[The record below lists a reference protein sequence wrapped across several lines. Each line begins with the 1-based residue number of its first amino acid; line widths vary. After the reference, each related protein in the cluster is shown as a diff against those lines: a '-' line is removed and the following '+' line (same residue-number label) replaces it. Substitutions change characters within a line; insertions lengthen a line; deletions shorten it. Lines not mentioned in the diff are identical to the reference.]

1 MGESK
6 RESERECDGEEG
18 ENNSASR
25 RRRKGSNFVVESKAF
40 EIVVD
45 ERKGKPQVL
54 IMEKK
59 GGVSSWVRLGP
70 ESLGFFIEDLTH
82 CIKDEKKVRWER
94 EWKENGRL
102 YSMTRGI
109 NRRGGLFG

>member
-70 ESLGFFIEDLTH
+70 ESLGFFIKRPNPLH
-82 CIKDEKKVRWER
+82 QRREKSKMGKGMEGKWEIVFHDAR
-94 EWKENGRL
+94 DK
-102 YSMTRGI
+102 
-109 NRRGGLFG
+109 